1 MFLETKANGE
11 IKSVDKS
18 ISTPPLPWQ
27 LALLEAADI
36 MEKRGHCKGVLTNEA
51 GNVCFLGALAAI
63 PELPFRFWF
72 EIEQICAT
80 AFHLFTGTD
89 SVIFNDT
96 HTGPEVIAAMRAC
109 AHSKLGDRYH
119 G

>member
-11 IKSVDKS
+11 IKSIDKS
-18 ISTPPLPWQ
+18 IPTPLLPWQ
-27 LALLEAADI
+27 LVLLEAADI

-51 GNVCFLGALAAI
+51 GNVCFLGALATIHQYSEDVVQTSAI
-63 PELPFRFWF
+63 
-72 EIEQICAT
+72 
-80 AFHLFTGTD
+80 AFHLFTGVD

-96 HTGPEVIAAMRAC
+96 HSGPEVIAAMRAC
-109 AHSKLGDRYH
+109 AHSKLGDCYH